1 MTAQHFG
8 ALKHVAL
15 RDIWPHEASSFTPW
29 LADHLSDLGR
39 ALGLDLELQAREAP
53 VGPFSLDLLAHDLG
67 RNRPVII
74 ENQLEPT
81 DHDHLGKLLTYAAG
95 FDASVVIWIAQDF
108 REEHRQTLDWLNQ
121 HTDENIEFFGVVIE
135 VLRIDDSRPACNFK
149 LVAFPNEWR
158 KQNIARSGAQTSSL
172 GEAYRAYFQ
181 PLFDELRD
189 RHHFTNARAAQPQN
203 WYSFASGVNGFTY
216 GANFPS
222 GDRARVELYIDRH
235 DADYNKQA
243 FDQLFT
249 QHEAIEAEFDEQLSW
264 ERLDAR
270 RASRVAVY
278 RPGSIEDDAA
288 TLEEIRRW
296 MVERLLRMKRVFGPR
311 IKHLN

>member
-1 MTAQHFG
+1 MSTPQFG
-8 ALKHVAL
+8 DLKRVTL

-29 LADHLSDLGR
+29 LAEHLADLGK

-74 ENQLEPT
+74 ENQIEPT

-95 FDASVVIWIAQDF
+95 YDASVVIWIAQDF
-108 REEHRQTLDWLNQ
+108 RDEHRQTLDWLNQ
-121 HTDENIEFFGVVIE
+121 HTDENIEFFGVVVE
-135 VLRIDDSRPACNFK
+135 VLRIDDSRPAFNFK

-158 KQNIARSGAQTSSL
+158 KQSIARTASQSSSL
-172 GEAYRAYFQ
+172 GEAYRAFFQ

-189 RHHFTNARAAQPQN
+189 QHHFTNARAAQPQN
-203 WYSFASGVNGFTY
+203 WYSFAAGVKGFSY

-222 GDRARVELYIDRH
+222 GDQARVELYIDRL
-235 DADYNKQA
+235 DADLNKRA
-243 FDQLFT
+243 FDDLYAQRD
-249 QHEAIEAEFDEQLSW
+249 AIESAFGEPLSW
-264 ERLDAR
+264 ERLDSK

-288 TLEEIRRW
+288 TIEDIRHW
-296 MVERLLRMKRVFGPR
+296 MVEKLLCMKSVFGPR
-311 IKHLN
+311 LKHLV